1 MERPL
6 LLRERSPHQMCIRDR
21 NGCDVVTEKPM
32 TIDAEK
38 VGAVL
43 SAVEQTGRRLTVTR
57 CV

>member
-1 MERPL
+1 M
-6 LLRERSPHQMCIRDR
+6 Q

-43 SAVEQTGRRLTVTR
+43 RLWSR
-57 CV
+57 QDAA